1 MRSTGSKPAAENAR
15 HGQRHRADFVA
26 RLRAAQLRPT
36 QQRLALARLL
46 FSGSD
51 RHVTAEDL
59 HDEALQA
66 GARRSLATVYNTLH
80 QFTQA
85 GLLRQVIV
93 DGDKIHFDTN
103 TGEHHHFYVE
113 DDGVLIDIPGSDVR
127 IEGLPKAPSGKE
139 IERVDIVVRLKS
151 RS

>member
-1 MRSTGSKPAAENAR
+1 MRA
-15 HGQRHRADFVA
+15 V
-26 RLRAAQLRPT
+26 QLRPT

-46 FSGSD
+46 FAGGD

-59 HDEALQA
+59 HGEALKA
-66 GARRSLATVYNTLH
+66 GARLSLATVYNTLH

-85 GLLRQVIV
+85 GLLRRVIV
-93 DGDKIHFDTN
+93 EGDKIHFDTN

-113 DDGVLIDIPGSDVR
+113 GEGLLIDIPGCGVR
-127 IEGLPKAPSGKE
+127 IEGLPQAPSGKE
-139 IERVDIVVRLKS
+139 VERVEVVVRLKS

>member
-1 MRSTGSKPAAENAR
+1 MRSTGSKPAAENSR

-66 GARRSLATVYNTLH
+66 GARLSLATVYNTLH